1 AKLMKGQIRYLNKE
15 VRQGEKGVTNYY
27 PRLPRRQGHPIE
39 AEDLKDELIEAV
51 EYVEDKEEE
60 IHSNQKEFEL
70 KRNQLLQA
78 LKLMIV

>member
-1 AKLMKGQIRYLNKE
+1 MND
-15 VRQGEKGVTNYY
+15 T
-27 PRLPRRQGHPIE
+27 E

-70 KRNQLLQA
+70 KRN
-78 LKLMIV
+78 